1 MSSYRFTGLDLA
13 AELFLHY
20 TLVFGN
26 MEGLLSKVKEY
37 LPPPEAKCVE
47 EACQFLAE
55 SDELNLSLEVAEI
68 LADLQLDSSSLA
80 AALLHPLAQKLSPE
94 ELERRF
100 GEAVRRLLDSLV
112 KLDQLPSPVLSETQ
126 AESLRRLFLT
136 LAQDLRVLLISLAE
150 KLCGLRHL
158 KSLPREQ
165 RQTLARE
172 AIEVYAPLA
181 HRLGIWQ
188 LKWELEDLSFK
199 YLHPE
204 EYREIVQLFD
214 TRRKERERYITHAC
228 RILRSKLSEADIEA
242 EVTGRP
248 KNVYSIYNK
257 LKKYAD
263 EGKEFSNI
271 HDILAL
277 RVLVPEVQD
286 CYHALGVIHSFWHP
300 LPGSFDDY
308 IANPKSNGYRSLHT
322 TVVAL
327 EGRPLEIQIRTYEMH
342 RIAEYGVA
350 AHWKYKEGGR
360 RDFAFEEKL
369 AWLRQLLEWQ
379 QELSGT
385 LFAEQ
390 IQTDFFQDRIYVFTP
405 KGEIKELPR
414 GATPLDFA
422 YQIHTELGHRCIGA
436 KVNGKLVP
444 LNYKLRVGDIVEILA
459 TKAERGPSFDWLN
472 PELGY
477 VQTPQAKAK
486 IKQWFRRQ
494 ERAENIDRAKKHL
507 EKELSRLGISR
518 SHEEIA
524 ELFGYDGPEDFLAAL
539 GCGDLTPG
547 QVASKL
553 VPREEFPPP
562 APPKPIEPSPTI
574 QVLGVGDLLV
584 HLASCCHPVP
594 GDDIIGFITRTRGV
608 SIHRRDCPNILNED
622 EKERL
627 IEVSWGRQTQAYPV
641 SLKVKAWDRM
651 GLIKDLST
659 VISEAKINIASISS
673 SDCEA
678 DATTTIF
685 LTLEVRDVEQLNR
698 LLPKLEGVRGVI
710 KVTRGGS

>member
-1 MSSYRFTGLDLA
+1 M
-13 AELFLHY
+13 
-20 TLVFGN
+20 
-26 MEGLLSKVKEY
+26 
-37 LPPPEAKCVE
+37 E
-47 EACQFLAE
+47 EACRFLAE
-55 SDELNLSLEVAEI
+55 SGQLDLSLEVAGI

-80 AALLHPLAQKLSPE
+80 AALLHPLAQKLSYE

-100 GEAVRRLLDSLV
+100 GEAVRRLLESLV
-112 KLDQLPSPVLSETQ
+112 KLDRLPSPVLSETQ

-136 LAQDLRVLLISLAE
+136 LAQDLRVLLIVLAE

-158 KSLPREQ
+158 KSLPQEMRP
-165 RQTLARE
+165 TLARE
-172 AIEVYAPLA
+172 ALEVYAPLA

-204 EYREIVQLFD
+204 EYHEIVRLLD

-228 RILRSKLSEADIEA
+228 RILHTKLSEAGIEA

-263 EGKEFSNI
+263 EGKEFSDI

-342 RIAEYGVA
+342 RVAEYGVA
-350 AHWKYKEGGR
+350 AHWKYKEGGK

-369 AWLRQLLEWQ
+369 AWLRQLMEWQ

-390 IQTDFFQDRIYVFTP
+390 IQMDFFRDRIYVFTP
-405 KGEIKELPR
+405 KGEVKELPQ

-444 LNYKLRVGDIVEILA
+444 LNYKLQVGDIVEILA

-477 VQTPQAKAK
+477 VRTPQARAK
-486 IKQWFRRQ
+486 IKQWFRRR
-494 ERAENIDRAKKHL
+494 ERAENIERGRKHL
-507 EKELSRLGISR
+507 EKELSRLGVAC
-518 SHEEIA
+518 SHEEVA
-524 ELFGYDGPEDFLAAL
+524 ELFGYDSTEDFLAAL
-539 GCGDLTPG
+539 GCGDLSPG
-547 QVASKL
+547 QVALKL
-553 VPREEFPPP
+553 VPREELPPP
-562 APPKPIEPSPTI
+562 APPKPIKPSPTI
-574 QVLGVGDLLV
+574 QVLGVGDLMV

-627 IEVSWGRQTQAYPV
+627 IEVSWGSQTQTYPV
-641 SLKVKAWDRM
+641 SLKVKAWDRV

-673 SDCEA
+673 SDCE
-678 DATTTIF
+678 DAITTIF
-685 LTLEVRDVEQLNR
+685 LTLEVKDAEQLNR